1 LSARQ
6 GAAALVLAVALA
18 GAWPLAAQPPGPAGS
33 EALAAAVRTLLDP
46 ALRSAVL
53 AGNPPG
59 GALGRQVRAL
69 TGGSDALT
77 QEFFALAADV
87 LQELTQATGGDPAA
101 LAQTLDGARSDPG
114 TFAAM
119 LSPRTQERL
128 RRLSVAISDQ
138 RR

>member
-1 LSARQ
+1 MSTSP
-6 GAAALVLAVALA
+6 V
-18 GAWPLAAQPPGPAGS
+18 PPAS
-33 EALAAAVRTLLDP
+33 TATYP

-53 AGNPPG
+53 AGNPQG